1 MYDIVFISYNETQAE
16 ENWSN
21 LKDRFP
27 YAKRVHGVKGI
38 HQAHIEAAK
47 IAATDMLW
55 IVDADAIVLDSFDFS
70 YIPDITNQDTVHVY
84 TSINPINGLEY
95 GNGGVKLFP
104 RLATVNMDTSSSDMT
119 TSISKGL
126 KVIEEVSNIAA
137 FNVDEFSTWRSAFR
151 ECAKL
156 ASKTIKGQ
164 IDNETEERLR
174 IWTTVGK
181 DRPYGEYCIKGASAG
196 TNFGLSNSSNLHW
209 INDFDWL
216 KEQFND

>member
-1 MYDIVFISYNETQAE
+1 
-16 ENWSN
+16 
-21 LKDRFP
+21 
-27 YAKRVHGVKGI
+27 
-38 HQAHIEAAK
+38 
-47 IAATDMLW
+47 MLW

>member
-1 MYDIVFISYNETQAE
+1 MYDIIFISYNEAQADDS
-16 ENWSN
+16 WKT

-27 YAKRVHGVKGI
+27 YAKRIHGVKGI

-47 IAATDMLW
+47 VAVTDMLW

-70 YIPDITNQDTVHVY
+70 YIPDITNQDTVYVY

-104 RLATVNMDTSSSDMT
+104 RLATVNMDTTTNDMS
-119 TSISKGL
+119 TSISDKF
-126 KVIEEVSNIAA
+126 KVVDEISNIAA
-137 FNVDEFSTWRSAFR
+137 FNVDEFRTWRSAFR

-156 ASKTIKGQ
+156 SSKTIKGQ
-164 IDNETEERLR
+164 VDDETNERLR

-181 DRPYGEYCIKGASAG
+181 DKPFGEYCIKGAIAG
-196 TNFGLSNSSNLHW
+196 MEFGLSNGADLNL
-209 INDFDWL
+209 INNFDWL

>member
-174 IWTTVGK
+174 IWTTVGR